1 MGNTAMKCLSLC
13 AVMLML
19 VIALV
24 IGAADEP
31 HDISSLE
38 AASPTDGK
46 ESLSKEQL
54 LAFLTGQ
61 NADKKQNAA
70 HETQVADL
78 KKQNAAPAPKALTTL
93 SKEQLLALLTGQTA
107 DLKKQIVAHEMQN
120 ADLKKQN
127 AALKARLD
135 EASRLAAAKNDELG
149 EQTFMQERFGFGGM
163 MTSGKPLAR

>member
-1 MGNTAMKCLSLC
+1 MG
-13 AVMLML
+13 
-19 VIALV
+19 
-24 IGAADEP
+24 
-31 HDISSLE
+31 
-38 AASPTDGK
+38 
-46 ESLSKEQL
+46 
-54 LAFLTGQ
+54 
-61 NADKKQNAA
+61 AA

-107 DLKKQIVAHEMQN
+107 DLKKQIVAHEMQVANLNAAHEMQVADLKKQNAKQNTAHEMQN

-135 EASRLAAAKNDELG
+135 EASRLAAAKNNELG
-149 EQTFMQERFGFGGM
+149 EQTFMQERFGFGVM

>member
-38 AASPTDGK
+38 AASPTDGL

-78 KKQNAAPAPKALTTL
+78 KKQNAALKALTTL
-93 SKEQLLALLTGQTA
+93 SKEQLLALSTGQTA
-107 DLKKQIVAHEMQN
+107 DLKKQIAAHEMQVANLNAAHEMQVADLKKQNAKQNAAHEMQN

-127 AALKARLD
+127 AKQNAAHEMQNADLK
-135 EASRLAAAKNDELG
+135 K
-149 EQTFMQERFGFGGM
+149 Q
-163 MTSGKPLAR
+163 